1 MKIGILLYPM
11 VLNKYTIG
19 EAIQHYCLKY
29 ALDDIIFVAFKG
41 TDAHMRCRIFPY
53 HFGRNED
60 NIKDRPLEL
69 CSRGLHSCWELDAV
83 FDYYPLRY
91 LQLNANVGIETFGSG
106 RWLNQRLYHSSLWAD
121 VKNEIILRDNGCD
134 LGLDGY
140 EIRGHIYI
148 HHLNPITKE
157 DVLNNSSNLYD
168 PNNLICVSFDTHQS
182 IHYGSECAALS
193 QLVERRPNDTCPWKR

>member
-1 MKIGILLYPM
+1 MTMKTTTSIKSYKELI
-11 VLNKYTIG
+11 K
-19 EAIQHYCLKY
+19 LKT
-29 ALDDIIFVAFKG
+29 FEE
-41 TDAHMRCRIFPY
+41 R
-53 HFGRNED
+53 
-60 NIKDRPLEL
+60 
-69 CSRGLHSCWELDAV
+69 
-83 FDYYPLRY
+83 LRY
-91 LQLNANVGIETFGSG
+91 LQLNASVGIETFGSG

-140 EIRGHIYI
+140 EIRGRIYI

-157 DVLNNSSNLYD
+157 DVLSNSSKLYD

-182 IHYGSECAALS
+182 IHYGSECATLS

>member
-1 MKIGILLYPM
+1 MTMKTTTSIKSYKELI
-11 VLNKYTIG
+11 K
-19 EAIQHYCLKY
+19 LKT
-29 ALDDIIFVAFKG
+29 FEE
-41 TDAHMRCRIFPY
+41 R
-53 HFGRNED
+53 
-60 NIKDRPLEL
+60 
-69 CSRGLHSCWELDAV
+69 
-83 FDYYPLRY
+83 LRY

-106 RWLNQRLYHSSLWAD
+106 RWLNQRLYHSSLWDD

-140 EIRGHIYI
+140 EIRGRIYI

-157 DVLNNSSNLYD
+157 DVLNNSSKLYD

>member
-1 MKIGILLYPM
+1 MTMKMTTSIKSYKELI
-11 VLNKYTIG
+11 K
-19 EAIQHYCLKY
+19 LKT
-29 ALDDIIFVAFKG
+29 FEE
-41 TDAHMRCRIFPY
+41 R
-53 HFGRNED
+53 
-60 NIKDRPLEL
+60 
-69 CSRGLHSCWELDAV
+69 
-83 FDYYPLRY
+83 LRY

-121 VKNEIILRDNGCD
+121 VKNEIVIRDNGCD
-134 LGLDGY
+134 LGLEGY

-157 DVLNNSSNLYD
+157 DVLNNSSKLYD

>member
-1 MKIGILLYPM
+1 MKTTTSIKSYKELI
-11 VLNKYTIG
+11 K
-19 EAIQHYCLKY
+19 LKT
-29 ALDDIIFVAFKG
+29 FEE
-41 TDAHMRCRIFPY
+41 R
-53 HFGRNED
+53 
-60 NIKDRPLEL
+60 
-69 CSRGLHSCWELDAV
+69 
-83 FDYYPLRY
+83 LRY

-140 EIRGHIYI
+140 EIRGCIYI

-157 DVLNNSSNLYD
+157 DVLNNSSKLYD

-182 IHYGSECAALS
+182 IHYGSECTALS

>member
-1 MKIGILLYPM
+1 MTMKTTTSIKSYKELI
-11 VLNKYTIG
+11 K
-19 EAIQHYCLKY
+19 LKT
-29 ALDDIIFVAFKG
+29 FEE
-41 TDAHMRCRIFPY
+41 R
-53 HFGRNED
+53 
-60 NIKDRPLEL
+60 
-69 CSRGLHSCWELDAV
+69 
-83 FDYYPLRY
+83 LRY

-140 EIRGHIYI
+140 EIRGRIYI

-157 DVLNNSSNLYD
+157 DVLNNSSKLYD

>member
-1 MKIGILLYPM
+1 MMTMKTTTSIKSYKELI
-11 VLNKYTIG
+11 K
-19 EAIQHYCLKY
+19 LKT
-29 ALDDIIFVAFKG
+29 FEE
-41 TDAHMRCRIFPY
+41 R
-53 HFGRNED
+53 
-60 NIKDRPLEL
+60 
-69 CSRGLHSCWELDAV
+69 
-83 FDYYPLRY
+83 LRY
-91 LQLNANVGIETFGSG
+91 LQLNAVVGIETFGSG
-106 RWLNQRLYHSSLWAD
+106 RWLNQRLYHSSLWDD

-140 EIRGHIYI
+140 EIRGRIYI

-157 DVLNNSSNLYD
+157 DVLNNSSKLYD

>member
-1 MKIGILLYPM
+1 MTMKTTTSIKSYKELI
-11 VLNKYTIG
+11 K
-19 EAIQHYCLKY
+19 LKT
-29 ALDDIIFVAFKG
+29 FEE
-41 TDAHMRCRIFPY
+41 R
-53 HFGRNED
+53 
-60 NIKDRPLEL
+60 
-69 CSRGLHSCWELDAV
+69 
-83 FDYYPLRY
+83 LRY
-91 LQLNANVGIETFGSG
+91 LQLNAVVGIETFGSG
-106 RWLNQRLYHSSLWAD
+106 RWLNQRLYHSSLWDD

-140 EIRGHIYI
+140 EIRGRIYI

-157 DVLNNSSNLYD
+157 DVLNNSSKLYD

>member
-1 MKIGILLYPM
+1 MTMKTTTSIKSYKELI
-11 VLNKYTIG
+11 K
-19 EAIQHYCLKY
+19 LKT
-29 ALDDIIFVAFKG
+29 FEE
-41 TDAHMRCRIFPY
+41 R
-53 HFGRNED
+53 
-60 NIKDRPLEL
+60 
-69 CSRGLHSCWELDAV
+69 
-83 FDYYPLRY
+83 LRY

-134 LGLDGY
+134 LGLEGY

-157 DVLNNSSNLYD
+157 DALNNSSKLYD

-193 QLVERRPNDTCPWKR
+193 QLIERRPNDTCPWKR

>member
-1 MKIGILLYPM
+1 MTMKTTTSIKSYKELI
-11 VLNKYTIG
+11 K
-19 EAIQHYCLKY
+19 LKT
-29 ALDDIIFVAFKG
+29 FEE
-41 TDAHMRCRIFPY
+41 R
-53 HFGRNED
+53 
-60 NIKDRPLEL
+60 
-69 CSRGLHSCWELDAV
+69 
-83 FDYYPLRY
+83 LRY

-134 LGLDGY
+134 LGLEGY
-140 EIRGHIYI
+140 EIRGRIYI

-157 DVLNNSSNLYD
+157 DVLNNSSKLYD

>member
-1 MKIGILLYPM
+1 MTMKTTTTLIKSYKELI
-11 VLNKYTIG
+11 K
-19 EAIQHYCLKY
+19 LKT
-29 ALDDIIFVAFKG
+29 FEE
-41 TDAHMRCRIFPY
+41 R
-53 HFGRNED
+53 
-60 NIKDRPLEL
+60 
-69 CSRGLHSCWELDAV
+69 
-83 FDYYPLRY
+83 LRY

-121 VKNEIILRDNGCD
+121 VKNEIIIRDNGCD
-134 LGLDGY
+134 LGLEGY
-140 EIRGHIYI
+140 EIRGRIYL

-157 DVLNNSSNLYD
+157 DVLSNSSKLYD

>member
-1 MKIGILLYPM
+1 MTMKTTTSIKSYKELI
-11 VLNKYTIG
+11 K
-19 EAIQHYCLKY
+19 LKT
-29 ALDDIIFVAFKG
+29 FEE
-41 TDAHMRCRIFPY
+41 R
-53 HFGRNED
+53 
-60 NIKDRPLEL
+60 
-69 CSRGLHSCWELDAV
+69 
-83 FDYYPLRY
+83 LRY
-91 LQLNANVGIETFGSG
+91 LQLNSNVGIETFGSG

-134 LGLDGY
+134 LGLEGY

-157 DVLNNSSNLYD
+157 DVLNNSSKLYD

>member
-1 MKIGILLYPM
+1 MTMKMKTTTSIKSYKELI
-11 VLNKYTIG
+11 K
-19 EAIQHYCLKY
+19 LKT
-29 ALDDIIFVAFKG
+29 FEE
-41 TDAHMRCRIFPY
+41 R
-53 HFGRNED
+53 
-60 NIKDRPLEL
+60 
-69 CSRGLHSCWELDAV
+69 
-83 FDYYPLRY
+83 LRY

-134 LGLDGY
+134 LGLEGY
-140 EIRGHIYI
+140 EIRGRIYV

-157 DVLNNSSNLYD
+157 DVLNNSSKLYD
-168 PNNLICVSFDTHQS
+168 SDNLICVSFDTHQS

>member
-1 MKIGILLYPM
+1 MTMKTTTSIKSYKELI
-11 VLNKYTIG
+11 K
-19 EAIQHYCLKY
+19 LKT
-29 ALDDIIFVAFKG
+29 FEE
-41 TDAHMRCRIFPY
+41 R
-53 HFGRNED
+53 
-60 NIKDRPLEL
+60 
-69 CSRGLHSCWELDAV
+69 
-83 FDYYPLRY
+83 LRY

-106 RWLNQRLYHSSLWAD
+106 RWLNQRLYHSSLWDD

-140 EIRGHIYI
+140 EIRGRIYI

-157 DVLNNSSNLYD
+157 DVLNNSSKLYD

-182 IHYGSECAALS
+182 IHYGSECAALT

>member
-1 MKIGILLYPM
+1 MKTTTLIKSYKALI
-11 VLNKYTIG
+11 K
-19 EAIQHYCLKY
+19 LKT
-29 ALDDIIFVAFKG
+29 FEE
-41 TDAHMRCRIFPY
+41 R
-53 HFGRNED
+53 
-60 NIKDRPLEL
+60 
-69 CSRGLHSCWELDAV
+69 
-83 FDYYPLRY
+83 LRY

-140 EIRGHIYI
+140 EIRGRIYI

-157 DVLNNSSNLYD
+157 DVLNNSSKLYD

>member
-1 MKIGILLYPM
+1 MTMKTTTSIKSYKELI
-11 VLNKYTIG
+11 K
-19 EAIQHYCLKY
+19 LKT
-29 ALDDIIFVAFKG
+29 FEE
-41 TDAHMRCRIFPY
+41 R
-53 HFGRNED
+53 
-60 NIKDRPLEL
+60 
-69 CSRGLHSCWELDAV
+69 
-83 FDYYPLRY
+83 LRY

-121 VKNEIILRDNGCD
+121 VKNEIIIRDNGCD
-134 LGLDGY
+134 LGLEGY
-140 EIRGHIYI
+140 EIRGRIYL

-157 DVLNNSSNLYD
+157 DVLNNSSKLYD

>member
-1 MKIGILLYPM
+1 MKMKTTTSIKSYKELI
-11 VLNKYTIG
+11 K
-19 EAIQHYCLKY
+19 LKT
-29 ALDDIIFVAFKG
+29 FEE
-41 TDAHMRCRIFPY
+41 R
-53 HFGRNED
+53 
-60 NIKDRPLEL
+60 
-69 CSRGLHSCWELDAV
+69 
-83 FDYYPLRY
+83 LRY
-91 LQLNANVGIETFGSG
+91 LQLNAIVGIETFGSG
-106 RWLNQRLYHSSLWAD
+106 RWLNQRLYHSSLWDD

-140 EIRGHIYI
+140 EIRGRIYM

-157 DVLNNSSNLYD
+157 DVLNNSSKLYD

>member
-1 MKIGILLYPM
+1 MTMKTTTLIKSYKELI
-11 VLNKYTIG
+11 K
-19 EAIQHYCLKY
+19 LKT
-29 ALDDIIFVAFKG
+29 FEE
-41 TDAHMRCRIFPY
+41 R
-53 HFGRNED
+53 
-60 NIKDRPLEL
+60 
-69 CSRGLHSCWELDAV
+69 
-83 FDYYPLRY
+83 LRY

-121 VKNEIILRDNGCD
+121 VKNEIIIRDNGCD
-134 LGLDGY
+134 LGLEGY
-140 EIRGHIYI
+140 EIRGRIYL

-157 DVLNNSSNLYD
+157 DVLSNSSKLYD